1 MRVTNTFGLT
11 GMTISICCYEV
22 SWFTFSVR
30 KGFPNAKRK
39 RCKRNHIIPTMNSHF
54 ADRVTAAVKNKR
66 TPLCVGLDPRWEQLP
81 GEIRSRHGGTLESM
95 ARAFEEFCLRVLDV
109 VAPLVAVVKP
119 QSAFFEACGP
129 AGLVAL
135 QRILRRARRLGL
147 ITILDSKRNDIASTA
162 EAYADA
168 AFAGTL
174 MDGNRHPAWE
184 ADAMTV
190 NPYLGRDAME
200 PFLTSARRQQCG
212 VFVLVRTSN
221 SGAGQFQDLVCSGKP
236 LYEHVGDAVA
246 AWSKEN
252 PGQCGM
258 GDVGAVVGATHP
270 KELER
275 LRGLL
280 PNILFL
286 IPGFGAQGGSAA
298 DTAPGFRPDGSGAIV
313 NSSRGITA
321 CFPPAEVRWEAAVEA
336 ATRTA
341 NAALARAARL
351 A

>member
-1 MRVTNTFGLT
+1 M
-11 GMTISICCYEV
+11 I
-22 SWFTFSVR
+22 
-30 KGFPNAKRK
+30 
-39 RCKRNHIIPTMNSHF
+39 SHF
-54 ADRVTAAVKNKR
+54 ADRVTAAIKEKR

-81 GEIRSRHGGTLESM
+81 DEIRSRHGGGTLASM
-95 ARAFEEFCLRVLDV
+95 ARSFEELCVRILDV

-135 QRILRRARRLGL
+135 QRILHRARRLGL

-174 MDGNRHPAWE
+174 MEGSRRPVWE
-184 ADAMTV
+184 ADALTV
-190 NPYLGRDAME
+190 NPYLGRDAVE
-200 PFLTSARRQQCG
+200 PFLISARRQQCG

-221 SGAGQFQDLVCSGKP
+221 PGAGQFQDLKCEGRP
-236 LYEHVGDAVA
+236 LYEHVGNAVA
-246 AWSKEN
+246 AWSNEN
-252 PGQCGM
+252 RGNCGM
-258 GDVGAVVGATHP
+258 GDVGAVCGATHP

-275 LRGLL
+275 LRSLL
-280 PNILFL
+280 PNVLFL
-286 IPGFGAQGGSAA
+286 IPGYGAQGGSAG

-313 NSSRGITA
+313 NSSRGIIA
-321 CFPPAEVRWEAAVEA
+321 CFQPGEARWEAAVEA

-341 NAALARAARL
+341 NIALAKAARL